1 MQNVTWSRLVRF
13 EETLVQPEI
22 PGKTC
27 TTLISWSADAISLL
41 DWSPIL
47 FTACT
52 GVTQYLTPP
61 YYLHISNQ
69 SCSSSNNRPT
79 LSLLT
84 QTGTSATAAG
94 LNQPA
99 PTVVPAVH
107 KAQKARGAF
116 PVAFLTAFISAPQ
129 KISLQIPTTAT
140 WQQCFLQISCSD
152 QSLLDRWQLI
162 QNKWGRTDT
171 SWMEVTGKKQS
182 GRFAPGEDRHFY
194 MTIKQS
200 DTQTSTCRWRHWT
213 WLMFQGKLRS
223 EQPIAM

>member
-140 WQQCFLQISCSD
+140 WQQCFFADQLQRSITAR
-152 QSLLDRWQLI
+152 SLAVNSEQMRADWHLVNGGHREKVERQ
-162 QNKWGRTDT
+162 
-171 SWMEVTGKKQS
+171 
-182 GRFAPGEDRHFY
+182 
-194 MTIKQS
+194 
-200 DTQTSTCRWRHWT
+200 
-213 WLMFQGKLRS
+213 LRS
-223 EQPIAM
+223 RGR